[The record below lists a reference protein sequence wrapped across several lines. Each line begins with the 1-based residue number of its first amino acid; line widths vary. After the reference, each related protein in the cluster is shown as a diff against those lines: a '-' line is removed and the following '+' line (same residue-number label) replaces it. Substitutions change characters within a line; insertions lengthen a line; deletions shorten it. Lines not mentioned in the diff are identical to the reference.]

1 MENHMSAS
9 KVRRVVALV
18 ASVALLSAIT
28 TAPSQAIPKNDT
40 QTLVSTEWLAKNIND
55 PKIVVIEVSAEEG
68 LYERGHI
75 TGAIKVS
82 WTKQLVDPVN
92 RNILSQASFQK
103 VARAAGIDKDS
114 TVVFYG
120 DNNNW
125 FAAWGARVFNIYGA
139 KDVRLLN
146 GGRTKWE
153 KDGRPLTT
161 AVSAP
166 ALGDIVAA
174 KADNTL
180 RAFLPEVLSVAKKK
194 TNNALVDI
202 RSADE
207 YSGKL
212 FAAPGFQEL
221 AIRAG
226 HIPGAINIP
235 WKTAINADGTFKNT
249 AEVRKIYA
257 DLGIDGKKP
266 IIVYCR
272 IGERASHTWFLL
284 SQVLG
289 YDVKVYDGSW
299 TEYGNSVGV
308 PISNPA
314 GTVWGVA

>member
-1 MENHMSAS
+1 
-9 KVRRVVALV
+9 
-18 ASVALLSAIT
+18 
-28 TAPSQAIPKNDT
+28 
-40 QTLVSTEWLAKNIND
+40 VST
-55 PKIVVIEVSAEEG
+55 
-68 LYERGHI
+68 
-75 TGAIKVS
+75 
-82 WTKQLVDPVN
+82 
-92 RNILSQASFQK
+92 
-103 VARAAGIDKDS
+103 
-114 TVVFYG
+114 
-120 DNNNW
+120 
-125 FAAWGARVFNIYGA
+125 
-139 KDVRLLN
+139 
-146 GGRTKWE
+146 
-153 KDGRPLTT
+153 
-161 AVSAP
+161 P
-166 ALGDIVAA
+166 ALGNVVAK
-174 KADNTL
+174 KADASI
-180 RAFLPEVLSVAKKK
+180 RAFLPEVLNVAKKK

-207 YSGKL
+207 FSGKI

-235 WKTAINADGTFKNT
+235 WKTAINADGTFKKT

-257 DLGIDGKKP
+257 DLGIDGKKS